1 MFSLNNDN
9 PTGYDNLNS
18 KPTNI
23 VRSNTTKM
31 QYFKN
36 FLQLVALN
44 DTQNFIPVQKLR
56 FDTFIGQS
64 KGPVIELDMLTEIY
78 KQDLLK

>member
-1 MFSLNNDN
+1 MSSPNNDN

-23 VRSNTTKM
+23 IRSNTTKM

-36 FLQLVALN
+36 FLQLGAFN
-44 DTQNFIPVQKLR
+44 DTQNFIPVHKLR
-56 FDTFIGQS
+56 FDIFIGQS
-64 KGPVIELDMLTEIY
+64 KGPVIKLDMLIKIY